1 LFLGKFA
8 PIDISDVCGMNLWD
22 IKKGAWH
29 VDLLTLTAG
38 GQGGSED
45 LKRKLGPVSGDSG
58 GSLGKI
64 SAYFVGKYGFSSD
77 CLVAPFTGDNP
88 STILSLP
95 LRPSDAIVSLGTS
108 TTLLSTAEYKPDPS
122 YHFMNH
128 PTTTGLFMFMLC
140 YKNGSLA
147 RERVRDTLND
157 AKFADSA
164 CVSSSKDEERE
175 QIPNH
180 DTDPWAFFN
189 DSAISSR
196 PLNQKTSTD
205 PMHLALSFPLPEI
218 VPNVSAGDW
227 HFTYSP
233 SSHTLIPD
241 TEMHHPTTSARTI
254 LESQFLSLRLR
265 SSALMLP
272 QHTVDGLSVPPQLG
286 RIYLVG
292 GGSVNPA
299 IQQLCGEVLGGAE
312 GVYRLDIGGNA
323 CALGAAYKAV
333 WVTEREEGE
342 TFEELVAKRWTEDDF
357 VVKVDK
363 GYRKG
368 LWERYGQASE
378 GFAIME
384 KVVLEQTGRAV
395 KKEKE
400 VMGSALS

>member
-1 LFLGKFA
+1 
-8 PIDISDVCGMNLWD
+8 MNLWD
-22 IKKGAWH
+22 IKEGAWH
-29 VDLLTLTAG
+29 EDLLTLTAG
-38 GQGGSED
+38 EKGGMED
-45 LKRKLGPVSGDSG
+45 LKRKLGPVSDDSF
-58 GSLGKI
+58 GSLGKV
-64 SAYFVGKYGFSSD
+64 SPYFVGKYGFSSD
-77 CLVAPFTGDNP
+77 CVVAPFTGDNP

-108 TTLLSTAEYKPDPS
+108 TTLLSIAEYKPDPS

-128 PTTTGLFMFMLC
+128 PTTAGLFMFMLC

-196 PLNQKTSTD
+196 PLNQYTLTD

-218 VPNVSAGDW
+218 VPNVPAGDW
-227 HFTYSP
+227 QFIYSP
-233 SSHTLIPD
+233 FSHTLTRDQSITNNALSTNKYPPA
-241 TEMHHPTTSARTI
+241 TFARTI

-265 SSALMLP
+265 SSALVSP
-272 QHTVDGLSVPPQLG
+272 QHSKDGTPLPPQLG

-333 WVTEREEGE
+333 WVTERGEGE
-342 TFEELVAKRWTEDDF
+342 TFEELVGKRWREEDL
-357 VVKVDK
+357 VVKVDI

-368 LWERYGQASE
+368 LWERYGEASE
-378 GFAIME
+378 GFAMME
-384 KVVLEQTGRAV
+384 EAVLEQTGRW
-395 KKEKE
+395 
-400 VMGSALS
+400 GNRRRR